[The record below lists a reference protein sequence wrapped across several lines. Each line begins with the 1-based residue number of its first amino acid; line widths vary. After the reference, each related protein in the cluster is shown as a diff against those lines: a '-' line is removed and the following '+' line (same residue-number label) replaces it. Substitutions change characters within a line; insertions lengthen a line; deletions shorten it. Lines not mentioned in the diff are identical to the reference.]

1 MTNLL
6 LSASLAISVGSA
18 FARAPPGAIPPATVL
33 TVDVG
38 DVRSDAGTLVF
49 ALYDDPDAFPGEF
62 ARAAY
67 VKKVAARRGRATVTF
82 DGFAPG
88 KYAVVVFHD
97 EDGDGE
103 VKKNFVGMPKE
114 GIGASNFTGL
124 RPSFRESAIELTGAE
139 HSVTVELR
147 YL

>member
-6 LSASLAISVGSA
+6 FAATLAISVGSA
-18 FARAPPGAIPPATVL
+18 FAPAPPAAIPPATML

-49 ALYDDPDAFPGEF
+49 ALYDDADAFPSELAG
-62 ARAAY
+62 AAY
-67 VKKVAARRGRATVTF
+67 VKKMPARRGRATVTF

-88 KYAVVVFHD
+88 EYAVVVFHD

-103 VKKNFVGMPKE
+103 VKKNFIGMPKE

-124 RPSFRESAIELTGAE
+124 RPSFRESAVELTGAD
-139 HSVTVELR
+139 HSVSVELR